1 MRAIICLAMAM
12 VLGMGAF
19 AATPLT
25 IGAEILGGAVVGFAG
40 AVLAGRLGGALV
52 DAAGLIELR
61 TPIVVGFMIAG
72 VTGGAS
78 LGVIGM
84 GTLLGEEGNVSAC
97 VLGAFLGGLSGILAE
112 PILYTLSGS
121 EVGDP
126 RVEALGM
133 AAVAFLPAI
142 GATIGFN
149 PPSPEAGPLPA
160 LGLPH

>member
-12 VLGMGAF
+12 TLGMGAF
-19 AATPLT
+19 AAAPLT

-40 AVLAGRLGGALV
+40 AVLVGRLGGALV
-52 DAAGLIELR
+52 DVAGLIELR
-61 TPIVVGFMIAG
+61 TPIVVGFMVAG

-84 GTLLGEEGNVSAC
+84 GTLLGEEGNVPAC
-97 VLGAFLGGLSGILAE
+97 VLGAFLGGLAGIFAE
-112 PILYTLSGS
+112 PVLYTLSGS
-121 EVGDP
+121 EPLDP
-126 RVEALGM
+126 QLEALGM

-149 PPSPEAGPLPA
+149 HPLP
-160 LGLPH
+160 

>member
-1 MRAIICLAMAM
+1 MRVIICLAMAT
-12 VLGMGAF
+12 VLGIGAF

-25 IGAEILGGAVVGFAG
+25 IGAEILGGAVVGFTG
-40 AVLAGRLGGALV
+40 AVLVGRLGGALV

-61 TPIVVGFMIAG
+61 TPVVVGFMIAG
-72 VTGGAS
+72 ATGGAS

-84 GTLLGEEGNVSAC
+84 GTLLGEEGNVPAC
-97 VLGAFLGGLSGILAE
+97 VLGAFLGGLAGIFAE

-121 EVGDP
+121 EPLDP
-126 RVEALGM
+126 QLEALGM

-149 PPSPEAGPLPA
+149 HPLP
-160 LGLPH
+160 